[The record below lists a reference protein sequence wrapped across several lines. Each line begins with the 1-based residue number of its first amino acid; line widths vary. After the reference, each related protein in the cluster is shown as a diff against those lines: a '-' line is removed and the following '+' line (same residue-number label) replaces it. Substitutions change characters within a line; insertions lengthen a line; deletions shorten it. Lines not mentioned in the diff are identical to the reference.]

1 MIGFWIKIVDKYV
14 GKKQEE
20 LQWAYGYLVLVIFNI
35 WPLNF
40 FLTNKNSTE
49 KFGHKKKKSH
59 HKDKRIS
66 NFPTS
71 TEIENITKGPHSQ
84 DTRKTSRAQEQE
96 GETLRRRQMCT
107 VRFIEV
113 SVGL

>member
-1 MIGFWIKIVDKYV
+1 M

-49 KFGHKKKKSH
+49 KFGHKKKNLT
-59 HKDKRIS
+59 I
-66 NFPTS
+66 
-71 TEIENITKGPHSQ
+71 
-84 DTRKTSRAQEQE
+84 KTNESA
-96 GETLRRRQMCT
+96 TFLPVLR
-107 VRFIEV
+107 
-113 SVGL
+113 